1 MVINTNFEDNIQRT
15 KANSISSTYKK
26 IAGIFIFSTI
36 FLVAIILYFSL
47 SKAEIILKVKSQTA
61 KISAS
66 TQVKEGTTN
75 NNYLETSV
83 LNGRMIELVLEKT
96 KQFDV
101 QEKKTSADKYGG
113 MMKIVNNRATPQ
125 TLVAKT
131 RFQSQNGKIFRI
143 QEKIV
148 VPGNSSINAYVIA
161 EEIGDD
167 YAETQGKFI
176 IPGLNTD
183 SQKYIYGE
191 LDTAMTKESIT
202 INQITQEDFDKAQQI
217 LTDELKLEAISKMK
231 DVLNQGE
238 EINENDIY
246 TEIITKSSN
255 KQIDEKVPNFEYTL
269 KLKIVGV
276 VFNKEELLKLAQSLL
291 DRQLSQGQKLLNYD
305 ENSFRYNVGSYVA
318 DEKSATIESELSA
331 NIVSDSNS
339 EAFNTEKF
347 KGLTQEE
354 IIDYFRVIPGVE
366 NVKVKFTPF
375 WVKKAPK
382 MADHIKVIIE

>member
-1 MVINTNFEDNIQRT
+1 MVINTNFDNNTQRT

-26 IAGIFIFSTI
+26 IAGIFIFVTI
-36 FLVAIILYFSL
+36 FLVLLILYFSL

-66 TQVKEGTTN
+66 TQIKEGTTN
-75 NNYLETSV
+75 NNYLETSI
-83 LNGRMIELVLEKT
+83 LNGRMIELIQEKT
-96 KQFDV
+96 KEFAV
-101 QEKKTSADKYGG
+101 VEKKSSADRYGG
-113 MMKIVNNRATPQ
+113 MMKIVNNRSASQALIAT
-125 TLVAKT
+125 T

-143 QEKIV
+143 QEKV
-148 VPGNSSINAYVIA
+148 TVPGNSSINAYVIA
-161 EEIGDD
+161 DEIGED
-167 YAETQGKFI
+167 YAELPGKFI

-191 LDTAMTKESIT
+191 LEAAMAKESIT
-202 INQITQEDFDKAQQI
+202 INQITQEDFDKAEQ
-217 LTDELKLEAISKMK
+217 ELIADLKADAISKIK

-238 EINENDIY
+238 EIDENDIY
-246 TEIITKSSN
+246 TEVISKSSN
-255 KQIDEKVPNFEYTL
+255 KTLDEKVKTFEYTL

-276 VFNKEELLKLAQSLL
+276 AFNKEELLKLSQSLL
-291 DRQLSQGQKLLNYD
+291 NKQLSQGQKLLNYD
-305 ENSFRYNVGSYVA
+305 DQSFKYHVSAYVSE
-318 DEKSATIESELSA
+318 EKSATIESELQA
-331 NIVSDSNS
+331 NVVSDTNA

-382 MADHIKVIIE
+382 MTDHIKVIIE